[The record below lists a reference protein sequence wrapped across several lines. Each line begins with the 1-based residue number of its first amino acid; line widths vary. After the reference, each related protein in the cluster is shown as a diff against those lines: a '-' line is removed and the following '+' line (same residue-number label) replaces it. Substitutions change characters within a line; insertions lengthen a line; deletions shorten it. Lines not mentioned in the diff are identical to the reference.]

1 MVQQT
6 TLMMQC
12 NVKQKARRVSLKY
25 FHREDTSLK
34 SEKGCNEE
42 EEEEVEKRKK
52 KEEEETEAM
61 PATGQFFPS
70 HIRQHT
76 THFGRDRLKM
86 SMLTLK
92 RQNKTVGM
100 GARSLTLD
108 SLKLPSLCTASS
120 VITTSTH
127 TSGPA
132 APPKSDV
139 ITNAKKTVG
148 IQVTIHFTRWKYTHS
163 EIKEKEK
170 DMSSSLS
177 RSLPNIASA
186 VQNDASKAASKHRFE
201 RISYSKK
208 LQARSGEKKDREEDP
223 GAQSQQPPAH
233 EQTLQELEKSGIY
246 HIDLSNLTGVVHIQK
261 DIQTERMDR
270 SDVMNLQNRSMST
283 IRENSPYTARSSAD
297 IKHRLES
304 DKIGRRSRRK
314 KWKDNCKCMRCE
326 IMKRQFT
333 EGDDHYSKWGI
344 YPCQQFNRKKYF
356 NQYFYDSD

>member
-148 IQVTIHFTRWKYTHS
+148 IQIQLKRTEIAADRLPRVKVRIQ
-163 EIKEKEK
+163 IKEKEK

-233 EQTLQELEKSGIY
+233 EQTLQELEKS
-246 HIDLSNLTGVVHIQK
+246 
-261 DIQTERMDR
+261 DI
-270 SDVMNLQNRSMST
+270 L
-283 IRENSPYTARSSAD
+283 
-297 IKHRLES
+297 IKAH
-304 DKIGRRSRRK
+304 
-314 KWKDNCKCMRCE
+314 
-326 IMKRQFT
+326 
-333 EGDDHYSKWGI
+333 
-344 YPCQQFNRKKYF
+344 
-356 NQYFYDSD
+356 

>member
-1 MVQQT
+1 MYQGDKLAMST
-6 TLMMQC
+6 YSPENSPRAPSPDTY
-12 NVKQKARRVSLKY
+12 RR
-25 FHREDTSLK
+25 HRKTDRS
-34 SEKGCNEE
+34 SYI
-42 EEEEVEKRKK
+42 
-52 KEEEETEAM
+52 
-61 PATGQFFPS
+61 Q
-70 HIRQHT
+70 
-76 THFGRDRLKM
+76 RLKV
-86 SMLTLK
+86 LQDRNRNLPKIDFGVKAQIVPK

>member
-1 MVQQT
+1 M
-6 TLMMQC
+6 
-12 NVKQKARRVSLKY
+12 
-25 FHREDTSLK
+25 
-34 SEKGCNEE
+34 
-42 EEEEVEKRKK
+42 
-52 KEEEETEAM
+52 
-61 PATGQFFPS
+61 
-70 HIRQHT
+70 
-76 THFGRDRLKM
+76 
-86 SMLTLK
+86 
-92 RQNKTVGM
+92 
-100 GARSLTLD
+100 
-108 SLKLPSLCTASS
+108 
-120 VITTSTH
+120 
-127 TSGPA
+127 
-132 APPKSDV
+132 
-139 ITNAKKTVG
+139 
-148 IQVTIHFTRWKYTHS
+148 HS
-163 EIKEKEK
+163 FQIKEKEK

-208 LQARSGEKKDREEDP
+208 LQTRSGEKKDREDDP
-223 GAQSQQPPAH
+223 GSQSQQPPPH
-233 EQTLQELEKSGIY
+233 EHSLQELEKSGIY